1 MKKITKLGPKVLV
14 NMNFNIPVFNA
25 EKQMYVC
32 TNVDE
37 LEAAS
42 GGKTYFISLSE
53 VKEHGY
59 NVPEKIEV
67 TLFVPTT
74 DANGELA
81 NLNMV
86 EVADSGP
93 LPLAK
98 IITKKQNISSLGG
111 LKQIFYKMG
120 KKM

>member
-1 MKKITKLGPKVLV
+1 MSPKILV
-14 NMNFNIPVFNA
+14 NMNFNIPLFNA

-37 LEAAS
+37 ISNEQSA
-42 GGKTYFISLSE
+42 KTYFITFNE

-67 TLFVPTT
+67 ALSVPTT

-81 NLNMV
+81 SLNMV

-111 LKQIFYKMG
+111 LKQIFYNMG